1 MCHIT
6 AYLMVRYVVK
16 MREVEVWA
24 DCINW
29 SAFCKDCVAS
39 SCIRTVAP
47 FVASFQRSSTTTV
60 KGKVKH
66 MYVCEG
72 VARRRSVGCLSR
84 YSAVTSSDDVTDWGR
99 TIQNNCN
106 AAAVFVGRVGHGVPG
121 VGVIR
126 METSNKDKCKCEER
140 ENLLLTQGWKWWNGP
155 FPSEF
160 VQKLFQFDVS
170 A

>member
-1 MCHIT
+1 MMKIVSQLVGRGQKQVLWFRGVGDESCDQQT
-6 AYLMVRYVVK
+6 NLASPLYVHLVYFVWL
-16 MREVEVWA
+16 RNVPCNSVPLERSWVWA

-29 SAFCKDCVAS
+29 SSFCKNCVAS
-39 SCIRTVAP
+39 CCIRTVAP
-47 FVASFQRSSTTTV
+47 FVASFQRSSTATV

-106 AAAVFVGRVGHGVPG
+106 AAAVCWKGRTRCSGSGG
-121 VGVIR
+121 D
-126 METSNKDKCKCEER
+126 KDG
-140 ENLLLTQGWKWWNGP
+140 NQ
-155 FPSEF
+155 
-160 VQKLFQFDVS
+160 
-170 A
+170 